1 MLNSRWLL
9 SSALIASAL
18 HGFCAAAQGTHC
30 TNALGDVEVRGNL
43 DITSRCELT
52 GTSVRGNVTLFSG
65 GSLIARDVNIRGNLV
80 ARRADFVAI
89 EDSEIDGNVTLD
101 ELVGDNSSIENT
113 EIDGNASLTSN
124 RSALEILNNEIDG
137 NVQASGNSG
146 GVSISG
152 NSIDGNLECSGN
164 TPAPVGLGNRVEK
177 RSQGQCENLRPQA
190 SIPRPP
196 RRGRATSTL
205 PASFTEHSA
214 RDDSTGH
221 RLPGHDAAYAFAA
234 RRTERQSH
242 DQFALRRPGCDGDG
256 LHRRRPDVA
265 DRRRESREHRPP
277 RHFHGH
283 LLRQR
288 SVRQCRDA
296 RDAQGH
302 RGTAAGRGRRR
313 RWQRRLE
320 FALALLL
327 LLIGR
332 FDSTQERWKQ
342 SPPLRLRRPVWRPA
356 SAAADGEFSLPQ
368 TWPQWHERTLVSI
381 GRGDRI

>member
-18 HGFCAAAQGTHC
+18 HGFCVAAQGTHC

-52 GTSVRGNVTLFSG
+52 GTSVRGTVTLFSG

-190 SIPRPP
+190 STPAATRRPCHQHPPSQLHRTLRP
-196 RRGRATSTL
+196 RR
-205 PASFTEHSA
+205 
-214 RDDSTGH
+214 
-221 RLPGHDAAYAFAA
+221 
-234 RRTERQSH
+234 
-242 DQFALRRPGCDGDG
+242 
-256 LHRRRPDVA
+256 LHRSPA
-265 DRRRESREHRPP
+265 PGTRRRLRFRCAAHRASVSRSIRPTQT
-277 RHFHGH
+277 R
-283 LLRQR
+283 
-288 SVRQCRDA
+288 V
-296 RDAQGH
+296 
-302 RGTAAGRGRRR
+302 RRR
-313 RWQRRLE
+313 R
-320 FALALLL
+320 
-327 LLIGR
+327 
-332 FDSTQERWKQ
+332 T
-342 SPPLRLRRPVWRPA
+342 PPTA
-356 SAAADGEFSLPQ
+356 
-368 TWPQWHERTLVSI
+368 T
-381 GRGDRI
+381 

>member
-30 TNALGDVEVRGNL
+30 TNALGEVEVRGNL

-52 GTSVRGNVTLFSG
+52 GTSVRGTVTLFSG

-190 SIPRPP
+190 SNPP
-196 RRGRATSTL
+196 PSAAVPPAPSQ
-205 PASFTEHSA
+205 PASPNTPPATTPPVTGS
-214 RDDSTGH
+214 RDTTPPTLSLRGAPSVSLTINSPYADPGATATDST
-221 RLPGHDAAYAFAA
+221 
-234 RRTERQSH
+234 
-242 DQFALRRPGCDGDG
+242 DGDLTSRIVVVNPVNTALLG
-256 LHRRRPDVA
+256 TFTVTYSVSDLSGNAATPVTRRVTVVPQPA
-265 DRRRESREHRPP
+265 E
-277 RHFHGH
+277 GGGGGG
-283 LLRQR
+283 
-288 SVRQCRDA
+288 SV
-296 RDAQGH
+296 GF
-302 RGTAAGRGRRR
+302 
-313 RWQRRLE
+313 E

-332 FDSTQERWKQ
+332 F
-342 SPPLRLRRPVWRPA
+342 LIRRRNA
-356 SAAADGEFSLPQ
+356 GSKA
-368 TWPQWHERTLVSI
+368 R
-381 GRGDRI
+381 R

>member
-9 SSALIASAL
+9 SGALIASAL
-18 HGFCAAAQGTHC
+18 HGFCVAAQGTHC

-52 GTSVRGNVTLFSG
+52 GTSVRGSVTLFSG

-113 EIDGNASLTSN
+113 AIDGNASLTSN

-137 NVQASGNSG
+137 NVQASSNSG

-190 SIPRPP
+190 STPP
-196 RRGRATSTL
+196 PPPAATPPS
-205 PASFTEHSA
+205 PASPNTPPATTPPVGGS
-214 RDDSTGH
+214 RDTTPPTLSLRGAASVSLTINSPYADPGATATDST
-221 RLPGHDAAYAFAA
+221 
-234 RRTERQSH
+234 
-242 DQFALRRPGCDGDG
+242 DGDLTSRIVVVNPVNTALLG
-256 LHRRRPDVA
+256 TFTVTYSVSDLSGNAATPITRRVTVVPQPA
-265 DRRRESREHRPP
+265 E
-277 RHFHGH
+277 G
-283 LLRQR
+283 
-288 SVRQCRDA
+288 
-296 RDAQGH
+296 G
-302 RGTAAGRGRRR
+302 GGGGGAGI
-313 RWQRRLE
+313 E

-327 LLIGR
+327 LLFGR
-332 FDSTQERWKQ
+332 F
-342 SPPLRLRRPVWRPA
+342 LIRRRNA
-356 SAAADGEFSLPQ
+356 GSKA
-368 TWPQWHERTLVSI
+368 R
-381 GRGDRI
+381 R

>member
-9 SSALIASAL
+9 SSALIAAAL

-52 GTSVRGNVTLFSG
+52 GTSIRGNVTLFSG
-65 GSLIARDVNIRGNLV
+65 GSLIARDANIRGNLV

-137 NVQASGNSG
+137 SVQASGNSG

-190 SIPRPP
+190 TTPP
-196 RRGRATSTL
+196 SPSAPVPPATSP
-205 PASFTEHSA
+205 PASPNTPPAPTPPVGGS
-214 RDDSTGH
+214 RDTTPPTLSLRGAPSVSLTINSPYADPGATATDST
-221 RLPGHDAAYAFAA
+221 
-234 RRTERQSH
+234 
-242 DQFALRRPGCDGDG
+242 DGDLTSRIVVVNPVNTALLG
-256 LHRRRPDVA
+256 TFTVNYSVSDLSCNAATPVTRRVTVVPQPAEGGGGGGGV
-265 DRRRESREHRPP
+265 
-277 RHFHGH
+277 GI
-283 LLRQR
+283 
-288 SVRQCRDA
+288 
-296 RDAQGH
+296 
-302 RGTAAGRGRRR
+302 
-313 RWQRRLE
+313 E
-320 FALALLL
+320 FALALLP

-332 FDSTQERWKQ
+332 F
-342 SPPLRLRRPVWRPA
+342 LIRRRNA
-356 SAAADGEFSLPQ
+356 GSKA
-368 TWPQWHERTLVSI
+368 R
-381 GRGDRI
+381 

>member
-18 HGFCAAAQGTHC
+18 HGFCAAAQGSHC
-30 TNALGDVEVRGNL
+30 TNALGEVEVRGNL

-52 GTSVRGNVTLFSG
+52 GTSVRGTVTLFSG

-190 SIPRPP
+190 STTPP
-196 RRGRATSTL
+196 PTGHSTCHSTSHL
-205 PASFTEHSA
+205 PASCTEHSA
-214 RDDSTGH
+214 RDDSNGR
-221 RLPGHDAAYAFAA
+221 RLQGHDAAYAYAA

-256 LHRRRPDVA
+256 LHRRRPTSRIVVVNPVNTALLGTFTVSYSVSDLSGNAATPVT
-265 DRRRESREHRPP
+265 RRVTVVPQPAE
-277 RHFHGH
+277 GGGGGG
-283 LLRQR
+283 
-288 SVRQCRDA
+288 SV
-296 RDAQGH
+296 GI
-302 RGTAAGRGRRR
+302 
-313 RWQRRLE
+313 E
-320 FALALLL
+320 FALALLP

-332 FDSTQERWKQ
+332 F
-342 SPPLRLRRPVWRPA
+342 LIRRRNA
-356 SAAADGEFSLPQ
+356 GSKA
-368 TWPQWHERTLVSI
+368 R
-381 GRGDRI
+381 R